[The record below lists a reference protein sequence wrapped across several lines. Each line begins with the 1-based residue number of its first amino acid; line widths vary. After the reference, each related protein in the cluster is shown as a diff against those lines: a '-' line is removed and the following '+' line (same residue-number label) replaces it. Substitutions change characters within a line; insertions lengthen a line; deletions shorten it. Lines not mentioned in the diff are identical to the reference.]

1 MQKIVAKHADKFRFA
16 LVGGLNTAIDFGVL
30 FGLVAIGIDK
40 IPSNF
45 ISTSIAFLFSFFANK
60 SYTFKDGSKQ
70 TKKQFGLFLIITL
83 FGLWVLQPIVI
94 TLSTALLVGF
104 KLDASIVLLIG
115 KLLATLVT
123 LVWNYTLYR
132 KFVFKEEKE

>member
-30 FGLVAIGIDK
+30 FGLVALGFDK
-40 IPSNF
+40 IVGNYA
-45 ISTSIAFLFSFFANK
+45 STSIAFLFSFFANK

-83 FGLWVLQPIVI
+83 FGLWVIQPII
-94 TLSTALLVGF
+94 IGLSVPLLDNSGLASAAALLV
-104 KLDASIVLLIG
+104 G
-115 KLLATLVT
+115 KLLATAVT

-132 KFVFKEEKE
+132 KFVFKGEKE